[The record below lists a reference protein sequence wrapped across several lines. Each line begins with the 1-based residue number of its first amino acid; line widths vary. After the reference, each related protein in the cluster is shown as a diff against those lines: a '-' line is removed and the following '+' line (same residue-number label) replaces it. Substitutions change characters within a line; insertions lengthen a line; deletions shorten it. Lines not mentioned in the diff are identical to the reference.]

1 MAAPLEFM
9 PVDIDMGDDP
19 KVFALM
25 EEAGGDDESARWAA
39 YGRLVALM
47 QKVYKDGFYLHYGR
61 FERRKLARDLGLT
74 GEEMDGF
81 VQLCVDCEI
90 FDREL
95 YEGHGVLTSRGI
107 QRRYFKAKKTGKA
120 AVSDEDRPYLLVDSS
135 NGTEPVRER
144 NADKSSGSEGARPV
158 RRTKPRNAEP
168 CSENRRES
176 PSLVPRIAEPSE
188 DEDKRREDK
197 GSKEKMKRREAPANP
212 GAIAP
217 GAPESSSSDSN
228 EKFDSFLKATPL
240 GCLKAVSDPAGAYF
254 DGAGEAYGTPWS
266 ALASDY
272 DRATHG
278 QEIAPFAR
286 QVAKLCPP
294 GCDRSLER
302 VEACARMLQRAV
314 RQFDPD
320 KGANPYPLARKIL
333 LDERGDAA

>member
-9 PVDIDMGDDP
+9 PVDIDMADDP

-25 EEAGGDDESARWAA
+25 EEAGGDDEGASWAA

-47 QKVYKDGFYLHYGR
+47 QMVYKDGFYLHYGR

-74 GEEMDGF
+74 GEEMDAF

-90 FDREL
+90 FDRGL
-95 YEGHGVLTSRGI
+95 FEGHGVLTSRGI

-120 AVSDEDRPYLLVDSS
+120 AVSDEDRPYLLVDSPNAAEPAREQDGS
-135 NGTEPVRER
+135 KANGSTNTRQ
-144 NADKSSGSEGARPV
+144 V
-158 RRTKPRNAEP
+158 RRKPPRIA
-168 CSENRRES
+168 ENRRES

-188 DEDKRREDK
+188 EKMKIREDK
-197 GSKEKMKRREAPANP
+197 SREEKMKIREAPANP
-212 GAIAP
+212 GAVAS
-217 GAPESSSSDSN
+217 GAPESSSDSN

-240 GCLKAVSDPAGAYF
+240 GCLKAVADPAGAYF
-254 DGAGEAYGTPWS
+254 DAAGEAFNTPWA

-286 QVAKLCPP
+286 QVAKMCPP
-294 GCDRSLER
+294 DCDRSLER

-314 RQFDPD
+314 RQFDPA
-320 KGANPYPLARKIL
+320 KGANPFPLARKIIA
-333 LDERGDAA
+333 DERGDAA